1 MKVLLVD
8 DSLVDRMIIE
18 SFLQDL
24 GHEVV
29 IGENG
34 QEAVQL
40 YQQHEPDLVLLD
52 EVMPVMKGREAA
64 QRIRELE
71 ENWVPII
78 FLSACFSADDI
89 AAGIRAGG
97 DDYLAKPVEQK
108 ILAAKMEAM
117 QRIAEMR
124 RKLLKLS
131 EELEHANQELK
142 HLVDVDGLTGLSN
155 RRYIDRFLEHEIAR
169 CARSRQTIT
178 VIMCD
183 IDYFKYYNDHYGHLK
198 GDDCL
203 RLVAGALKDFTR
215 RATDLAGRY
224 GGEEFLIVLIGLDPK
239 DAYDRAE
246 VLRSSVEQLN
256 IPHDKSKISHCVT
269 LSAGVFSIIPDA
281 AMTSEQLLAIADK
294 ALYSAKLSGRNR
306 VKLSDKSAGVDASTN
321 TG

>member
-8 DSLVDRMIIE
+8 DSLVDRMIVE

-34 QEAVQL
+34 QEAIDL
-40 YQQHEPDLVLLD
+40 YQQHLPDLVLLD
-52 EVMPVMKGREAA
+52 EVMPVMKGQEAA
-64 QRIRELE
+64 KHIRDIED
-71 ENWVPII
+71 NWVPII

-89 AAGIRAGG
+89 AAGIKAGG

-124 RKLLKLS
+124 AKLITLS
-131 EELEHANQELK
+131 KELEVANEELK

-155 RRYIDRFLEHEIAR
+155 RRYIDRFLQHEIAR
-169 CARSRQTIT
+169 CARSRQTMTI
-178 VIMCD
+178 IMCD
-183 IDYFKYYNDHYGHLK
+183 IDYFKGFNDHYGHLQ

-203 RLVAGALKDFTR
+203 KSVAGALKNFTR

-224 GGEEFLIVLIGLDPK
+224 GGEEFIIVLIGIEETAALS
-239 DAYDRAE
+239 RAE
-246 VLRSSVEQLN
+246 QLIKSIEDLN
-256 IPHDKSKISHCVT
+256 IPHEKSRISYRVT
-269 LSAGVFSIIPDA
+269 SSAGVYVTIPEPTETPA
-281 AMTSEQLLAIADK
+281 ELLQKADK
-294 ALYSAKLSGRNR
+294 ALYAAKQGGRNQ
-306 VKLSDKSAGVDASTN
+306 VQLYNESFATDSDNQVD
-321 TG
+321 